1 MSPKWSAKRFNLL
14 YLINMEYIKYTLTMP
29 NVGSWNGKWSGE
41 GREYNVVRRYGA
53 KDERVSKILE
63 KGSYYYDFGD
73 GWGANISV
81 ERIANGREAKKEK
94 KKSMG
99 FCGYE
104 WMIDSIEK
112 NLKILI

>member
-1 MSPKWSAKRFNLL
+1 MILTLPRPKRLSCRVQ
-14 YLINMEYIKYTLTMP
+14 IP
-29 NVGSWNGKWSGE
+29 
-41 GREYNVVRRYGA
+41 

-63 KGSYYYDFGD
+63 KGSYYYNFGD

-81 ERIANGREAKKEK
+81 EQIANGREAKKEK

-112 NLKILI
+112 NLKILT